1 MIVEKVIEIKN
12 AQLYQNDALVLKDVN
27 FEMSGS
33 DFVFMI
39 GKTGTGKSSF
49 LKLLYG
55 ELALNEGEGTVAG
68 FDLKTLKRKH
78 IPMLRRK
85 IGIVFQDFQLLTDRT
100 VIMNLFFVMGATG
113 WKDKKEMEKRA
124 VELLQLVGL
133 ETKVNA
139 MAYALSGGEQQ
150 RLAIARAL
158 INKPEIILADE
169 PTGNLDPETSLEI
182 MSLLIAVAK
191 EEKSAIFMATHDLN
205 MIEKFPGRVIRL
217 ENQTLREINTIN
229 RFNPFEPFNPSMG

>member
-55 ELALNEGEGTVAG
+55 ELPLIEGEGTVAG
-68 FDLKTLKRKH
+68 FDLKTLKRKD

-113 WKDKKEMEKRA
+113 WNDNKEMEKRA
-124 VELLQLVGL
+124 IELLQLVGL
-133 ETKVNA
+133 EKKVNS

-205 MIEKFPGRVIRL
+205 MIEKFPGRVIRV

>member
-55 ELALNEGEGTVAG
+55 ELPLKEGEGTVAG

-124 VELLQLVGL
+124 IELLQLVGL

-217 ENQTLREINTIN
+217 ENQTLKEINTIN
-229 RFNPFEPFNPSMG
+229 RFNPFEPFNPSVG

>member
-55 ELALNEGEGTVAG
+55 ELPLKEGEGTVAG
-68 FDLKTLKRKH
+68 FDLKTLKRKQ

-124 VELLQLVGL
+124 IELLQLVGL

-217 ENQTLREINTIN
+217 ENQTLKEINTIN
-229 RFNPFEPFNPSMG
+229 RFNPFEPFNPSVG

>member
-55 ELALNEGEGTVAG
+55 ELPLKEGEGTVAG

-113 WKDKKEMEKRA
+113 WKHKKEMEKRA
-124 VELLQLVGL
+124 IELLQLVGL

-169 PTGNLDPETSLEI
+169 PTGNLDPKTSLEV
-182 MSLLIAVAK
+182 MELLNEIH
-191 EEKSAIFMATHDLN
+191 KSGKTILMATHDYQL
-205 MIEKFPGRVIRL
+205 IVKYKQKTVKCEGGELFEVVQQ
-217 ENQTLREINTIN
+217 QTNV
-229 RFNPFEPFNPSMG
+229 

>member
-55 ELALNEGEGTVAG
+55 ELPLIEGEGTVAG
-68 FDLKTLKRKH
+68 FDLKTLKRKD

-113 WKDKKEMEKRA
+113 WNDKKEMEKRA
-124 VELLQLVGL
+124 IELLQLVGL
-133 ETKVNA
+133 EKKVNS

>member
-124 VELLQLVGL
+124 IELLQLVGL

>member
-1 MIVEKVIEIKN
+1 
-12 AQLYQNDALVLKDVN
+12 
-27 FEMSGS
+27 
-33 DFVFMI
+33 
-39 GKTGTGKSSF
+39 
-49 LKLLYG
+49 
-55 ELALNEGEGTVAG
+55 
-68 FDLKTLKRKH
+68 
-78 IPMLRRK
+78 MLRRK

-113 WKDKKEMEKRA
+113 WNDNKEMEKRA
-124 VELLQLVGL
+124 IELLQLVGL
-133 ETKVNA
+133 EKKVNS

-205 MIEKFPGRVIRL
+205 MIEKFPGRVIRV